1 MLKTLSIK
9 AESYVKI
16 YIFRVWQWTHL
27 ARPRWQHSLWRLQ
40 GPREEYEDKV
50 QNLLLLLH
58 NNRKN
63 VYWCLGGKEWH
74 MLGKEHWGLSAQF
87 WGLHLWCNLWMWRRS
102 RFWSRWLNIARG
114 TTDPEIDSVTWTKFS
129 DHKAWSTDGETCISY
144 KFSHQMAPL
153 SLVPNVTTR
162 WRNFHWL
169 VGGNVKAY

>member
-40 GPREEYEDKV
+40 GPRDEYEDNV
-50 QNLLLLLH
+50 QNMLLLLH

-102 RFWSRWLNIARG
+102 RFCHLGCVNANRWSFFEDQFYLINKSNQDFDRR
-114 TTDPEIDSVTWTKFS
+114 IDGSMNSLT
-129 DHKAWSTDGETCISY
+129 
-144 KFSHQMAPL
+144 HQM
-153 SLVPNVTTR
+153 NMK
-162 WRNFHWL
+162 W
-169 VGGNVKAY
+169 